1 MKEIVDTVSRLLR
14 SQQGKTP
21 ARFGKAFVIRLDM
34 SQSSINPES
43 RTYHSP
49 DGCARITVTPVQRVD
64 HGVIIDMEVSLN
76 PDTKEGVIPNKW
88 NVSWI
93 NYAHVIEEN
102 FVPFVEKYCP
112 EPEKVLTLFRELR
125 MEHLSYQ

>member
-1 MKEIVDTVSRLLR
+1 
-14 SQQGKTP
+14 
-21 ARFGKAFVIRLDM
+21 M
-34 SQSSINPES
+34 SQSSINSEP
-43 RTYHSP
+43 RIYHSP
-49 DGCARITVTPVQRVD
+49 DSCVRITVTPVQRVD
-64 HGVIIDMEVSLN
+64 NGVIIDMEVSLN

-88 NVSWI
+88 SVSWI